1 MTVNITKDE
10 ARTLIWA
17 LQIVNAQETKRLL
30 KKGIKPNEHRT
41 IKNLCSVSRNVNAVL
56 VKSEY

>member
-1 MTVNITKDE
+1 MTIDITKEE

-30 KKGIKPNEHRT
+30 KKGIVPNEHRT
-41 IKNLCSVSRNVNAVL
+41 IRNLCSVSRNINTVL
-56 VKSEY
+56 LESEY

>member
-1 MTVNITKDE
+1 MTINITKDE

-30 KKGIKPNEHRT
+30 KKGIPPNEHRT
-41 IKNLCSVSRNVNAVL
+41 IKNLCSDSRHANAVL
-56 VKSEY
+56 LESEY